1 MTGSKVEQ
9 NSVLDKKVFGMPLG
23 EILAWIFAYLMIAWS
38 LTTLLVILGLLAEWF
53 PSDAWQAVGW
63 IVGLGLPLAMI
74 GIGVASILP
83 MSEYAYMRGAGRN
96 PVIARESVRHQRR
109 KPEKKGFGILV
120 GVVGAMFI
128 GRMNPPDLLLTAAV
142 YVFGREIA
150 AAITIALLVFLVYV
164 YRKKLANI
172 VKFENY

>member
-1 MTGSKVEQ
+1 
-9 NSVLDKKVFGMPLG
+9 MPLG
-23 EILAWIFAYLMIAWS
+23 EILAWIFAYLIIAWS
-38 LTTLLVILGLLAEWF
+38 LTTLLVVLGLLAEWF
-53 PSDAWQAVGW
+53 PSDIWQAVGW

-109 KPEKKGFGILV
+109 KPEKRGFGILV
-120 GVVGAMFI
+120 GVVGAMFL
-128 GRMNPPDLLLTAAV
+128 GRLNPPDLLLTAAV

-150 AAITIALLVFLVYV
+150 AAMTIALLILLVHF
-164 YRKKLANI
+164 YREKLANI